1 MTYIPQV
8 QGHSDLAYFEDLGLI
23 GGSTGM
29 APIISQ
35 NGADTWGTPDE
46 TYGTAA
52 VISTNVLK
60 WGAASADSWVGYS
73 LGATYDKVLMIT
85 YTITSTSH
93 NIYPCLISKNALDNT
108 NSAVS
113 NDFYMTNQTSTTQL
127 HKRTGGSWTQLG
139 ASDATIYTAIIVSTP
154 AFGTALYVEDG
165 TQKMFMKFGSTS
177 EWFPI
182 LSASDG
188 DSTSFQ
194 SVAIWTS
201 AKNMRCTTPFLV
213 WGA

>member
-1 MTYIPQV
+1 M
-8 QGHSDLAYFEDLGLI
+8 I

-29 APIISQ
+29 APIISK

-60 WGAASADSWVGYS
+60 WGAASAYSWVGYS
-73 LGATYDKVLMIT
+73 LGATYDKVLMMT
-85 YTITSTSH
+85 YTIPSTAG
-93 NIYPCLISKNALDNT
+93 NIYTCLISEDALDNT
-108 NSAVS
+108 NTVAS
-113 NDFYMTNQTSTTQL
+113 DEQYMTNQTATTQL

-139 ASDATIYTAIIVSTP
+139 ASDTTIYTASTVSTP

-177 EWFPI
+177 EWFPV

-188 DSTSFQ
+188 DLTSFQ
-194 SVAIWTS
+194 AVAIQS
-201 AKNMRCTTPFLV
+201 GGLNMRCTTPFLV

>member
-29 APIISQ
+29 APIISK

-60 WGAASADSWVGYS
+60 WGAASAYSWVGYS
-73 LGATYDKVLMIT
+73 LGATYDKVLMMT
-85 YTITSTSH
+85 YTIPSTAS
-93 NIYPCLISKNALDNT
+93 NIYTCLISEDALDNT
-108 NSAVS
+108 NSVAS
-113 NDFYMTNQTSTTQL
+113 DEHYMTNQTSTTQL
-127 HKRTGGSWTQLG
+127 HKRTGGSYTTLG
-139 ASDATIYTAIIVSTP
+139 TDATIYTASIVSTP

-165 TQKMFMKFGSTS
+165 TQKMFMRFGS
-177 EWFPI
+177 EWFPV

-188 DSTSFQ
+188 DLTSFQ
-194 SVAIWTS
+194 AVAIQS
-201 AKNMRCTTPFLV
+201 GGKNMRCTTPFLV

>member
-23 GGSTGM
+23 
-29 APIISQ
+29 
-35 NGADTWGTPDE
+35 
-46 TYGTAA
+46 
-52 VISTNVLK
+52 
-60 WGAASADSWVGYS
+60 
-73 LGATYDKVLMIT
+73 
-85 YTITSTSH
+85 
-93 NIYPCLISKNALDNT
+93 SKEALDSS

-127 HKRTGGSWTQLG
+127 HKRTGGSWTTLG
-139 ASDATIYTAIIVSTP
+139 TDATIYTAIIVSTP

-182 LSASDG
+182 LSATDG

-201 AKNMRCTTPFLV
+201 ALNMRCTTPFMV